1 MLYIGTMSTLE
12 SSKINLL
19 LATQP
24 KGIVLLSSWL
34 VENGYSPELQKR
46 YRKSNWLTSI
56 GRGAMIR
63 TGDQVGYLGAI
74 YALQEQAGLS
84 IHPGAKNAL
93 LFHGKGHYLEMG
105 RGKVNLFGGKSELL
119 PAWFKSNHWD
129 VSLEYHA
136 TSFLPADYGLTKYET
151 NNFSIDIS
159 GPVRAMMEC
168 LYLAPS
174 KFDLVE
180 SYKLMEGLN
189 SLRPDHV
196 QQLLESCNSVKVKRL
211 FLYMAEKSG
220 HQWFSK
226 INVNTINL
234 GTGKR
239 SIVKNGVYISK
250 YQITVPKELE
260 INEKP
265 EL

>member
-1 MLYIGTMSTLE
+1 MSTLE
-12 SSKINLL
+12 SSKINQL
-19 LATQP
+19 LASQP

-34 VENGYSPELQKR
+34 TENGYSPELQKR

-56 GRGAMIR
+56 GTGAMIR
-63 TGDQVGYLGAI
+63 AGDQVGYLGAI
-74 YALQEQAGLS
+74 YALQKQAGLS

-93 LFHGKGHYLEMG
+93 LLQGKGHYLEMG
-105 RGKVNLFGGKSELL
+105 RSKVHLFGGKGEAL
-119 PAWFKSNHWD
+119 PAWFKANHWD
-129 VSLEYHA
+129 VPLDYHA
-136 TSFLPADYGLTKYET
+136 TSFLPVDSGLTKYET

-174 KFDLVE
+174 NFDLVE
-180 SYKLMEGLN
+180 SYQLMEGLN
-189 SLRPDHV
+189 ALRPDQV
-196 QQLLESCNSVKVKRL
+196 QLLLESCNSVKVKRL
-211 FLYMAEKSG
+211 FLYMAEKAG
-220 HQWFSK
+220 HHWFSK
-226 INVNTINL
+226 LNVNNIDL

-250 YQITVPKELE
+250 YEITVPRALE

>member
-1 MLYIGTMSTLE
+1 MSTVE
-12 SSKINLL
+12 SSKINHL

-34 VENGYSPELQKR
+34 TENGYSPELQKR
-46 YRKSNWLTSI
+46 YRKSSWLTSI
-56 GRGAMIR
+56 GTGAMIR

-74 YALQEQAGLS
+74 YALQSQAGLN

-93 LFHGKGHYLEMG
+93 ILQGKGHYLEMG
-105 RGKVNLFGGKSELL
+105 RGKVSLFGGKNENL
-119 PAWFKSNHWD
+119 PTWFKSNYWD
-129 VSLEYHA
+129 VSLYYHA
-136 TSFLPADYGLTKYET
+136 TSFLPAESGLIKYET

-168 LYLAPS
+168 LYLSPS

-180 SYKLMEGLN
+180 SYQLMEGLN
-189 SLRPDHV
+189 ALRPDQV
-196 QQLLESCNSVKVKRL
+196 QQLLESCTSVKVKRL
-211 FLYMAEKSG
+211 FLYMAEKAG

-226 INVNTINL
+226 INLNTIDL
-234 GTGKR
+234 GSGKR
-239 SIVKNGVYISK
+239 SLVRNGVYISK
-250 YQITVPKELE
+250 YEITVPKALE

-265 EL
+265 GL